1 MWSERARP
9 TSIDE
14 IVGQHTL
21 VEDVKSWLVQG
32 WPSALLLVGP
42 YGTGKTSSARVI
54 AREMLGDEFNQ
65 LNYVEINGSDDRG
78 IDFIRNDLKTLLRTK
93 PVGVERK
100 VVLIDEADGLTPAAQ
115 DAAKQLMETYASN
128 ALVIMTGNEL
138 EKIKPAIRSRCRT
151 YTFKPVG
158 NIEGAARLWDV
169 LSLIGVDEDIK
180 LGWSDD
186 LPNLIE
192 IMNGDLRSCLN
203 LLESLPRNS
212 ESLSERIRDISA
224 KNMEDLAGLA
234 TKGEWMKIRRNLH
247 DLLDAGVPLRSVM
260 STFYRDIK
268 RKFNASITDTTL
280 FDIMCAYGDVMLNIY
295 TWPQGDHAFC
305 DYMVASMRKEVK
317 NNERN

>member
-1 MWSERARP
+1 MWSEKARP

-169 LSLIGVDEDIK
+169 LSLMGVDEDIK
-180 LGWSDD
+180 SGWSDD

-212 ESLSERIRDISA
+212 ESLGERIKDISA
-224 KNMEDLAGLA
+224 KNMEDLAELA
-234 TKGEWMKIRRNLH
+234 TKGEWMKIRGNLH

-305 DYMVASMRKEVK
+305 DYMVASMRKEVR

>member
-305 DYMVASMRKEVK
+305 DYMVASMRKEVR

>member
-224 KNMEDLAGLA
+224 KNMEDLADLA
-234 TKGEWMKIRRNLH
+234 TKGEWMKIRGNLH
-247 DLLDAGVPLRSVM
+247 GLLDAGVPLRSVM

-305 DYMVASMRKEVK
+305 DYMVASMRKEVR